1 MRHFIQ
7 VVGSQDDSKSSPP
20 GLQLRDGER
29 VREMTWYASSDQSN
43 PGVLLDDRPFLS
55 RLILALPLA
64 YQFYLVVSNT
74 KLWSG
79 KRPLVFVRGRTL
91 ACRVAAIA
99 GRWGGG
105 DVTMPGEPGL
115 RPLGPTRFLLQSD
128 GSLELRSD

>member
-1 MRHFIQ
+1 MLLP
-7 VVGSQDDSKSSPP
+7 V
-20 GLQLRDGER
+20 LQLRDDER
-29 VREMTWYASSDQSN
+29 VREMTWYACRGQSDPN
-43 PGVLLDDRPFLS
+43 VLLDDRPFLF
-55 RLILALPLA
+55 RLFLALPLA

-105 DVTMPGEPGL
+105 DVVMPGEPGL
-115 RPLGPTRFLLQSD
+115 RPLKPTRFLLLSD
-128 GSLELRSD
+128 GSLELWSD